1 MKGLAGGLLT
11 NTRACQAFMNSFE
24 NVVPIWGIQKLEELE
39 QWLEVAQEDV
49 QLDDEINAFI
59 EKERKELA
67 GTFCRSCG
75 YCMPCTVGIEIRNC
89 ARMNMLLRRS
99 PWQQYMTD
107 EWRAKMEKIDDCIE
121 CYSCASK
128 CPYGLDTPKLL
139 KYMLKDYREFYAEHM
154 KEAEK

>member
-1 MKGLAGGLLT
+1 
-11 NTRACQAFMNSFE
+11 MNSFE

-121 CYSCASK
+121 CYNCASK

-139 KYMLKDYREFYAEHM
+139 KFMLKDYREFYAEHM